1 MVMGFEPFW
10 TEKWVQILKIVSEIG
25 EVCLFGS
32 EIGYSFYLLF
42 WLKKEKLSRF
52 RSKSWVQKIA
62 YFGLKTTK
70 ICKRNIYILV

>member
-42 WLKKEKLSRF
+42 WLKREKLSRF
-52 RSKSWVQKIA
+52 RPKV
-62 YFGLKTTK
+62 GLGKLH
-70 ICKRNIYILV
+70 ILV